1 MVQKGRVLENKG
13 ILTHEV
19 LGLIGGVVGTW
30 D

>member
-13 ILTHEV
+13 IFRHEV
-19 LGLIGGVVGTW
+19 LGRIRGAIGTW